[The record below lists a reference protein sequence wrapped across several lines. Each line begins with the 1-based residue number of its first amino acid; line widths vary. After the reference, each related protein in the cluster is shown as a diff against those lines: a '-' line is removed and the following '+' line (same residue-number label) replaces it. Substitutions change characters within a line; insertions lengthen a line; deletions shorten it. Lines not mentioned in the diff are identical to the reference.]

1 MMAGNEKRP
10 LITPTI
16 GRVVWYYPFGADTRE
31 GSPVQP
37 VPALIAYV
45 HNDRHINI
53 GGFNEDGTP
62 LNATS
67 VYLYHG
73 DDDPRPVNGGFA
85 EWMPYQTG
93 QARKHSIDVEAVIA
107 ELQAKVEAT
116 LVQVEQFLKSWSA
129 ASIAKDVN
137 ELLGDPRQGTGAQQP
152 AHPATSSLE
161 MTDKQSAAVQQ
172 TPSRM
177 TLQALKD
184 RVVDIQYRRPV
195 QAPHA
200 TVCEIL
206 LDNGYFLV
214 GVSAPADPANFNE
227 ALGQQYAYEDAMRK
241 LWPIQGFML
250 VENLFRSKLLRT
262 GSSDPRE
269 DTGE

>member
-1 MMAGNEKRP
+1 MTTGNEKRP
-10 LITPTI
+10 LVTPTI
-16 GRVVWYYPFGADTRE
+16 GCVVWYYPFGADTRE

-45 HNDRHINI
+45 HNDRLINI

-62 LNATS
+62 INATS

-93 QARKHSIDVEAVIA
+93 QAKKHSIDG
-107 ELQAKVEAT
+107 EAT

-129 ASIAKDVN
+129 ANIAKDVN
-137 ELLGDPRQGTGAQQP
+137 DLLGAQQP
-152 AHPATSSLE
+152 AYPATSSLE

-172 TPSRM
+172 TPNRV

-184 RVVDIQYRRPV
+184 RVANIQYRRPV

-206 LDNGYFLV
+206 LDNGFIVV

-250 VENLFRSKLLRT
+250 VESLYRQKMFDKAGLVL
-262 GSSDPRE
+262 GAVKAGDPRE